1 MRFSGWTSRYWS
13 ASLPHIGLQSFAF
26 FYGLFTFDRFA
37 ARLSSNYGTPDMNR
51 LTWLVCGIVLLMI
64 PHTLLA
70 QGRRGQGASTAP
82 RPTGVSSTD
91 DFKDFKRAIAL
102 QASAEQVVQFGR
114 LTESTQVARKSAQ
127 DLLKLAEDASKTD
140 LFRSTNPLPSALE
153 KVQTDNQNFLQSFSA
168 LQKSGLK
175 EVTKKLE
182 KTNSDVTR
190 RNKALTRD
198 LERSRTA
205 SRQISGVAE
214 KLDKALSDLQARQL
228 AIGSE
233 MGIQSEGSSQ

>member
-1 MRFSGWTSRYWS
+1 
-13 ASLPHIGLQSFAF
+13 
-26 FYGLFTFDRFA
+26 
-37 ARLSSNYGTPDMNR
+37 MNR
-51 LTWLVCGIVLLMI
+51 LIGLVCGIVLLI
-64 PHTLLA
+64 NPHTLLA
-70 QGRRGQGASTAP
+70 QSRRGQGANTAP

-91 DFKDFKRAIAL
+91 NFKDFKRAIAL
-102 QASAEQVVQFGR
+102 QASPYQTVQFRR
-114 LTESTQVARKSAQ
+114 LTESTQAARKSTQ

-140 LFRSTNPLPSALE
+140 LLRSTNLLSSALE
-153 KVQTDNQNFLQSFSA
+153 EAQTDNQNFLQSFSA

-175 EVTKKLE
+175 EVTKKLG
-182 KTNSDVTR
+182 KANSEVTR
-190 RNKALTRD
+190 QNKALTRD

-214 KLDKALSDLQARQL
+214 KLDRTLSDLQARQL